1 MKLRRLWKTALL
13 GSQQLLVLPI
23 SPYMVVEQL
32 ERHGLVDIGV
42 VIQRPEDGSELGTRQ
57 KPSAAPDSVLR
68 S

>member
-13 GSQQLLVLPI
+13 GSQHLLVLPI

-32 ERHGLVDIGV
+32 ERHGLVDV
-42 VIQRPEDGSELGTRQ
+42 RVAIQTPGDDVPTLERYRRS
-57 KPSAAPDSVLR
+57 SAHS

>member
-13 GSQQLLVLPI
+13 GSQHLLVLPI

-32 ERHGLVDIGV
+32 ERHGLVDV
-42 VIQRPEDGSELGTRQ
+42 SVAIQTPGDDVPTLERDRRS
-57 KPSAAPDSVLR
+57 SAHS